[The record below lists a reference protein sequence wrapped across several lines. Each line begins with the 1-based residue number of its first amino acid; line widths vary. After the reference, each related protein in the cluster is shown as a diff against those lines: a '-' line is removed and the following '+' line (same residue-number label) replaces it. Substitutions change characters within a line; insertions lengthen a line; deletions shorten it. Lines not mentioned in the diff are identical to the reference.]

1 MNVNE
6 VAQLILDEIVKEL
19 NEGGSA
25 ADIERL
31 ANAYNRL
38 LKSYFSP
45 YC

>member
-1 MNVNE
+1 MTVDE
-6 VAQLILDEIVKEL
+6 VAQLLLDEIVKKL
-19 NEGGSA
+19 NEGGSI